1 MPSRRTFTKLFGA
14 TGAMVALRPLAIAEV
29 TVNDISISY
38 MDGYHGGV
46 IGHMPPGSWRDVL
59 SALREF
65 PDWKIS
71 LDIEP
76 DSWAVLRREDP
87 ESFAELGRLLAEGS
101 RVEMVGGT
109 FAQPYGWAVSGES
122 NIRQLQRGL
131 RVIRE
136 AFPGLRVDTYAV
148 QEPCWASCLPQILR
162 SLGFSGASLK
172 NASTAWGGYTAG
184 FDADVVQ
191 WIGPDGTAISA
202 VPRYALERLRFVYE
216 TESIDATEEFAQR
229 CRQHGIEHP
238 AGMCFQDLGW
248 AAKPRVRRPQLQ
260 YRTWREY
267 LSFVPKPTKSWHFT
281 LEDILVTLPWGDSTL
296 RQVAQQVRSAENRI
310 VVAEKMATLAAVLQ
324 KQPYPLD
331 TLDQAWKQLLLSQ
344 AHDAWIT
351 ATTRSGRQAWAFAV
365 AENTLDAET
374 SAQEIIG
381 QSTDAFALRA
391 QPSSHS
397 AAASQSVLLF
407 NTLASARSELAEISI
422 ASDPRT
428 TGFILRDASGNV
440 LPSQAVVDRRY
451 HTLPV
456 LTAMSEQHEIAP
468 GENKTPAGGIN
479 HTVLLASVPV
489 PALGMTSLT
498 VESVSAPPPTSATA
512 GVSVTEQGDGRFLIQ
527 SDRYRIQ
534 IDAKQGGTISSL
546 VSISDGTELVHAGDR
561 RFGEYRGYFIEDK
574 AWRSST
580 EQAARVTI
588 HENGPLRATVQIDAQ
603 IGSATVSTL
612 LTVIQGESRLDFEV
626 TMKFP
631 RPTFIGD
638 PHEVA
643 PDERRTS
650 GRRSQNDGRWKLQ
663 VHLPFAADGQIY
675 KSAAFDVCKSKVAD
689 TSFQDW
695 NDIKHTIVAQW
706 LDLMKPATN
715 HGLAVMCDGT
725 TAYNY
730 GPDQSLGLVLAW
742 AWDGG
747 FWWGKHPI
755 EGQHTTRFALLPHRG
770 TWEEAALWHEYSR
783 FCEPLVTAL
792 ASAPVRSPASTLSL
806 VDTGSPALQLSA
818 MQMVNGAMQLRFFHA
833 SSAAAKHHIQLGFR
847 PRRLELINLN
857 GDRLHTLESSAS
869 GPVGTRFILE
879 LPPFGLATVRCDL
892 A

>member
-1 MPSRRTFTKLFGA
+1 MPSRRTFTKLLGA
-14 TGAMVALRPLAIAEV
+14 AGAMVATRGMTAEL
-29 TVNDISISY
+29 TADTDTSISY

-65 PDWKIS
+65 PEWKIS

-87 ESFAELGRLLAEGS
+87 ESFAELAQMLADGS

-109 FAQPYGWAVSGES
+109 YAQPYGWAVSGES

-184 FDADVVQ
+184 FDADAVQ
-191 WIGPDGTAISA
+191 WIGPDGTAIAA

-229 CRQHGIEHP
+229 CRQHGIEQP

-248 AAKPRVRRPQLQ
+248 AAKPRVRRQQLQ

-267 LSFVPKPTKSWHFT
+267 LSFVPKPTKTWHFT
-281 LEDILVTLPWGDSTL
+281 AEDILVTLPWGDSTL
-296 RQVAQQVRSAENRI
+296 RQVAQQVRRAENRM
-310 VVAEKMATLAAVLQ
+310 VVAEKMAAMAAVLE
-324 KQPYPLD
+324 KQPYPAD
-331 TLDQAWKQLLLSQ
+331 TLDQAWRHLLLSQ

-365 AENTLDAET
+365 AENTLEAET
-374 SAQEIIG
+374 VAQEIVA
-381 QSTDAFALRA
+381 QSTEAFALHAKASPSPSA
-391 QPSSHS
+391 QHP
-397 AAASQSVLLF
+397 VLLF
-407 NTLASARSELAEISI
+407 NLLASPRSELVEISI
-422 ASDPRT
+422 ASDPKT

-451 HTLPV
+451 HALPV

-468 GENKTPAGGIN
+468 GKNTSQDGGIN
-479 HTVLLASVPV
+479 HAVLLASVSV
-489 PALGMTSLT
+489 PAMGFTSLT
-498 VESVSAPPPTSATA
+498 VEPIVMPVTAPVVRGASV
-512 GVSVTEQGDGRFLIQ
+512 VEQADGRFLIQ
-527 SDRYRIQ
+527 SDLYRIE
-534 IDAKQGGTISSL
+534 IDANHGGTISSL
-546 VSISDGTELVHAGDR
+546 VSVADGSELVHAEER
-561 RFGEYRGYFIEDK
+561 RFGEYRGYFIEEK
-574 AWRSST
+574 AWRSSA
-580 EQAARVTI
+580 EQPARVTI
-588 HENGPLRATVQIDAQ
+588 HESGPLRVTMQIDAR
-603 IGSATVSTL
+603 IGPATVSTV
-612 LTVIQGESRLDFEV
+612 LTVIQGEPRLDVEV
-626 TMKFP
+626 TLTFP
-631 RPTFIGD
+631 RPTFLGD

-695 NDIKHTIVAQW
+695 NGIKHTILAQW
-706 LDLMKPATN
+706 IDLVQPATN

-755 EGQHTTRFALLPHRG
+755 EGQHTTRFALLPHRQ
-770 TWEEAALWHEYSR
+770 TWVEAALWHEYSR
-783 FCEPLVTAL
+783 FCEPVITAL
-792 ASAPVRSPASTLSL
+792 ASAPLRLPASTISL
-806 VDTGSPALQLSA
+806 IDTGSPVLQLSA
-818 MQMVNGAMQLRFFHA
+818 MQMADGALYLRFFHA
-833 SSAAAKHHIQLGFR
+833 STASAKHHIRLGFR
-847 PRRLELINLN
+847 PRRLELVNLS
-857 GDRLHTLESSAS
+857 GEHLHKLEGSAS
-869 GPVGTRFILE
+869 GANGLAFHLD